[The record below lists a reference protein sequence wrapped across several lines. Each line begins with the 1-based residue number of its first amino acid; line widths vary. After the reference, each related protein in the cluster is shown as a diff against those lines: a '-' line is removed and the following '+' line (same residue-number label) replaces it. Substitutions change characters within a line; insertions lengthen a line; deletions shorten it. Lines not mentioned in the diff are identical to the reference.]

1 VQIKPKSK
9 ETEPLAK
16 RLAHR
21 FSGPG
26 PALTNRRCSRRSMP
40 MNLNESRVLGR
51 EKNLTKIVDQSVYLM

>member
-1 VQIKPKSK
+1 VGADQTPKIK
-9 ETEPLAK
+9 ETEPLAE

-40 MNLNESRVLGR
+40 MNLNESRVFGAG
-51 EKNLTKIVDQSVYLM
+51 KKSDQNS